1 MSSEHHIGGEEK
13 VTEIFGVWPAFHDAE
28 VTSIA
33 CDRVGREVVVT
44 AVLEAALARVT
55 LRFFGCDEVKLEDFR
70 RQNVLFSLAISHE
83 ATNSGSA
90 YRVVFDPSCG
100 LDGSLRCRGIE
111 VLEAVRKKP
120 RA

>member
-1 MSSEHHIGGEEK
+1 MRCLASSSCSRLK
-13 VTEIFGVWPAFHDAE
+13 SFLSCRLKFYFD
-28 VTSIA
+28 
-33 CDRVGREVVVT
+33 
-44 AVLEAALARVT
+44 T
-55 LRFFGCDEVKLEDFR
+55 LRFLGCDEVKLEDFR

-83 ATNSGSA
+83 ATKSGSA